1 MTIKNKIVD
10 HQLFKQAKIALLF
23 LSFMCVGAYAE
34 AQNFQSTSSYLN
46 SSSPQTVEQTAAASP
61 QQAYKST
68 IYEPFSSATPSSD
81 ANGSNNGNARGMSG
95 RRNAGD
101 FGHPDD
107 PNKDPESPV
116 GEPWIML
123 AFAAMGAGVI
133 YLKQRKRSEIKD

>member
-23 LSFMCVGAYAE
+23 LAFMCVGAYAE

-46 SSSPQTVEQTAAASP
+46 GSSPQTVEQTVAASP

-95 RRNAGD
+95 RRNLGELNP
-101 FGHPDD
+101 GNPD
-107 PNKDPESPV
+107 PNPESPI
-116 GEPWIML
+116 GEPRIML
-123 AFAAMGAGVI
+123 AFAAMAAVVI
-133 YLKQRKRSEIKD
+133 TLRKKLTA

>member
-23 LSFMCVGAYAE
+23 LAFMCVGAYAE

-46 SSSPQTVEQTAAASP
+46 GSSPQTVEQTVAASP

-95 RRNAGD
+95 RRNLGENTSGNPGAD
-101 FGHPDD
+101 
-107 PNKDPESPV
+107 ETQSPV

-123 AFAAMGAGVI
+123 AFAAMAAVVVT
-133 YLKQRKRSEIKD
+133 LRKKQTA

>member
-10 HQLFKQAKIALLF
+10 HQLLKQAQIALLF
-23 LSFMCVGAYAE
+23 IIFVCASTYAE

-68 IYEPFSSATPSSD
+68 IYEPFSSATPSSN
-81 ANGSNNGNARGMSG
+81 ANGSNSGPNNISG
-95 RRNAGD
+95 RKNGFLDPGD
-101 FGHPDD
+101 A
-107 PNKDPESPV
+107 NKDPENTEYPI

-123 AFAAMGAGVI
+123 AFAAIAAVVI
-133 YLKQRKRSEIKD
+133 TLRKKQTA

>member
-23 LSFMCVGAYAE
+23 FAFMCVGAYAE

-46 SSSPQTVEQTAAASP
+46 SSSPQTVEQTAVSP

-95 RRNAGD
+95 RRNLGENTSGKPGEDETKSHIGD
-101 FGHPDD
+101 
-107 PNKDPESPV
+107 
-116 GEPWIML
+116 PWIML
-123 AFAAMGAGVI
+123 AFAAMTAVVI
-133 YLKQRKRSEIKD
+133 RLRKKQTA

>member
-1 MTIKNKIVD
+1 MAITKKCT
-10 HQLFKQAKIALLF
+10 HHLLFKRAQIALLF
-23 LSFMCVGAYAE
+23 FIFVCASTYAE

-46 SSSPQTVEQTAAASP
+46 SNSPQTVEKTTAASP

-95 RRNAGD
+95 RRNLGENTSGNPGAD
-101 FGHPDD
+101 
-107 PNKDPESPV
+107 ETQSPV

-123 AFAAMGAGVI
+123 AFAAMAAVVI
-133 YLKQRKRSEIKD
+133 TLRKKQTA

>member
-23 LSFMCVGAYAE
+23 LAFMFAGAYAE

-46 SSSPQTVEQTAAASP
+46 GSSPQTVEKTVAASP

-95 RRNAGD
+95 RRNA
-101 FGHPDD
+101 FENPSD
-107 PNKDPESPV
+107 PEQDPESPI

-123 AFAAMGAGVI
+123 AFAAMTAGVI
-133 YLKQRKRSEIKD
+133 TLRKKQTA

>member
-23 LSFMCVGAYAE
+23 LAFMCVGAYAE

-46 SSSPQTVEQTAAASP
+46 GSSPQTVEQTAAAP

-95 RRNAGD
+95 RRNLGELTP
-101 FGHPDD
+101 GNPE
-107 PNKDPESPV
+107 PNPESPI

-123 AFAAMGAGVI
+123 AFAAMTAVVI
-133 YLKQRKRSEIKD
+133 RLRKKQTA

>member
-23 LSFMCVGAYAE
+23 LAFMCVGAYAE

-46 SSSPQTVEQTAAASP
+46 GSSPQTVEQTVAASP

-81 ANGSNNGNARGMSG
+81 ANGSNSGPNNISG
-95 RRNAGD
+95 RKNGFLDPGD
-101 FGHPDD
+101 T
-107 PNKDPESPV
+107 NKNPENTEFPI

-123 AFAAMGAGVI
+123 AFAAMAAVVI
-133 YLKQRKRSEIKD
+133 TLRKKQTA

>member
-23 LSFMCVGAYAE
+23 LTFMCVSAYAE

-95 RRNAGD
+95 RRNLGENTSGNPGAD
-101 FGHPDD
+101 
-107 PNKDPESPV
+107 ETQSPV
-116 GEPWIML
+116 GDAWIML
-123 AFAAMGAGVI
+123 AFAAMAAVVI
-133 YLKQRKRSEIKD
+133 TLRKKQTA

>member
-23 LSFMCVGAYAE
+23 FIFVCASTYAE

-46 SSSPQTVEQTAAASP
+46 SSSPQTVEKTTATSP

-81 ANGSNNGNARGMSG
+81 ANGSNNGNARGLSG
-95 RRNAGD
+95 RRNA
-101 FGHPDD
+101 FENPSD
-107 PNKDPESPV
+107 PNPDPESPI

-123 AFAAMGAGVI
+123 AFAAMAAVVI
-133 YLKQRKRSEIKD
+133 TLRKKQTA

>member
-23 LSFMCVGAYAE
+23 LAFMCVGAYAE

-46 SSSPQTVEQTAAASP
+46 GSSPQTVEKTVAASP

-95 RRNAGD
+95 RRNLGELNPGNA
-101 FGHPDD
+101 D
-107 PNKDPESPV
+107 PNPESPI

-123 AFAAMGAGVI
+123 AFAAMTAGVI
-133 YLKQRKRSEIKD
+133 TLRKKQTA

>member
-23 LSFMCVGAYAE
+23 LAFMCVGAYAE

-46 SSSPQTVEQTAAASP
+46 GSSPQTVEQTVAASP

-81 ANGSNNGNARGMSG
+81 ANGSNNSNARGMSG
-95 RRNAGD
+95 RRNA
-101 FGHPDD
+101 FVD
-107 PNKDPESPV
+107 PGETGAEEYPI

-123 AFAAMGAGVI
+123 AFAAMAAVVVT
-133 YLKQRKRSEIKD
+133 LRKKQTA

>member
-23 LSFMCVGAYAE
+23 LSFICVGAYAE

-46 SSSPQTVEQTAAASP
+46 SSSPQTVEQTAVSP

-107 PNKDPESPV
+107 PYKDPESPI

-123 AFAAMGAGVI
+123 AFAAMAAVVI
-133 YLKQRKRSEIKD
+133 TLRKKQTA

>member
-23 LSFMCVGAYAE
+23 LAFMCVGAYAE

-46 SSSPQTVEQTAAASP
+46 GSSPQTVEKTTAASP

-95 RRNAGD
+95 RRNA
-101 FGHPDD
+101 FVD
-107 PNKDPESPV
+107 PGETGAEEYPI
-116 GEPWIML
+116 GEPWILL
-123 AFAAMGAGVI
+123 AFAAMTAGVI
-133 YLKQRKRSEIKD
+133 TLRKKQTA

>member
-1 MTIKNKIVD
+1 MAITKKCT
-10 HQLFKQAKIALLF
+10 HHLLFKRAQIALLF
-23 LSFMCVGAYAE
+23 FIFVCASTYAE

-46 SSSPQTVEQTAAASP
+46 SNSPQTVEKTTTTSP

-95 RRNAGD
+95 RRNLGELNP
-101 FGHPDD
+101 GNPD
-107 PNKDPESPV
+107 PNPESPV

-123 AFAAMGAGVI
+123 AFAAMAAVVI
-133 YLKQRKRSEIKD
+133 RLRKKQTA

>member
-23 LSFMCVGAYAE
+23 LAFMCVGAYAE

-46 SSSPQTVEQTAAASP
+46 GSPPQTVEKTTAASP

-95 RRNAGD
+95 RRNA
-101 FGHPDD
+101 FVD
-107 PNKDPESPV
+107 PGETGAEEYPI

-123 AFAAMGAGVI
+123 AFAAMAAVVI
-133 YLKQRKRSEIKD
+133 TLRKKQTA

>member
-10 HQLFKQAKIALLF
+10 HQLFEQAKIALLF
-23 LSFMCVGAYAE
+23 LAFMCVGAYAE

-81 ANGSNNGNARGMSG
+81 ANGSNSGPNNISG
-95 RRNAGD
+95 RKNGFLDPGD
-101 FGHPDD
+101 A
-107 PNKDPESPV
+107 NKDSENTEYPI

-123 AFAAMGAGVI
+123 VFAAMAAVVI
-133 YLKQRKRSEIKD
+133 TLRKKQTA

>member
-23 LSFMCVGAYAE
+23 LTLMCVSAYAE

-46 SSSPQTVEQTAAASP
+46 SSSPQTVEQTAAAP

-95 RRNAGD
+95 RRNLGELNPGNA
-101 FGHPDD
+101 D
-107 PNKDPESPV
+107 PNPEPPV

-123 AFAAMGAGVI
+123 AFAAMAAVVI
-133 YLKQRKRSEIKD
+133 TLRKKQTA

>member
-23 LSFMCVGAYAE
+23 LAFMCVGAYAE

-46 SSSPQTVEQTAAASP
+46 GSSPQTVEQTVAASP

-95 RRNAGD
+95 RRNA
-101 FGHPDD
+101 FVD
-107 PNKDPESPV
+107 PGETGAEEYPI

-123 AFAAMGAGVI
+123 AFAAMAAVVI
-133 YLKQRKRSEIKD
+133 TLRKKQTA

>member
-23 LSFMCVGAYAE
+23 LAFMCVGAYAE

-46 SSSPQTVEQTAAASP
+46 GSSLQTVEQTVAAP

-68 IYEPFSSATPSSD
+68 IYEPFSSVTPSSD

-95 RRNAGD
+95 RRNIGELNPGNA
-101 FGHPDD
+101 D
-107 PNKDPESPV
+107 PNPESPV

-123 AFAAMGAGVI
+123 AFAAMAAVVI
-133 YLKQRKRSEIKD
+133 RLRKKQTA

>member
-23 LSFMCVGAYAE
+23 LAFMCVGAYAE

-46 SSSPQTVEQTAAASP
+46 GSSPQTVEKTTAASP

-81 ANGSNNGNARGMSG
+81 ANTGNNGPARINGRKNTGDGWVDSG
-95 RRNAGD
+95 EQGR
-101 FGHPDD
+101 PE
-107 PNKDPESPV
+107 ESPI
-116 GEPWIML
+116 GEPWILL
-123 AFAAMGAGVI
+123 AFAAAAAVVI
-133 YLKQRKRSEIKD
+133 TLRKKQTA

>member
-23 LSFMCVGAYAE
+23 FIFVCASTYAE

-46 SSSPQTVEQTAAASP
+46 SSSPQTVEKTTAASP

-95 RRNAGD
+95 RRNLGELNP
-101 FGHPDD
+101 GNPD
-107 PNKDPESPV
+107 PNPESPI

-123 AFAAMGAGVI
+123 VFAAMAAVVI
-133 YLKQRKRSEIKD
+133 TLRKKQTA

>member
-23 LSFMCVGAYAE
+23 LTFMCVSAYAE

-46 SSSPQTVEQTAAASP
+46 GSSPQTVEQTVAASP

-81 ANGSNNGNARGMSG
+81 ANGSNNGPNNISG
-95 RRNAGD
+95 RKNSSVVPGT
-101 FGHPDD
+101 PPD
-107 PNKDPESPV
+107 PNGANSSPIGES
-116 GEPWIML
+116 WIML
-123 AFAAMGAGVI
+123 AFAAMTAVA
-133 YLKQRKRSEIKD
+133 LTLRKKQTA

>member
-23 LSFMCVGAYAE
+23 LAFMYAGAHAE

-46 SSSPQTVEQTAAASP
+46 GSSPQTAEQTVAASP

-95 RRNAGD
+95 RRNA
-101 FGHPDD
+101 FVD
-107 PNKDPESPV
+107 PGETGAEEYPI

-123 AFAAMGAGVI
+123 AFAAMAAVVI
-133 YLKQRKRSEIKD
+133 TLRKKQTA

>member
-23 LSFMCVGAYAE
+23 LSFICVSAYAE

-46 SSSPQTVEQTAAASP
+46 SSSPQTVEQTAAAP

-81 ANGSNNGNARGMSG
+81 ANGSNSGPNNISG
-95 RRNAGD
+95 RKNGFLDPGD
-101 FGHPDD
+101 A
-107 PNKDPESPV
+107 NKDPEHTEYPI

-123 AFAAMGAGVI
+123 AFAAMAAVVI
-133 YLKQRKRSEIKD
+133 TLRKKQTA

>member
-23 LSFMCVGAYAE
+23 LAFMFAGAYAE

-46 SSSPQTVEQTAAASP
+46 GSSPQTVEQTVAASP

-95 RRNAGD
+95 RRNA
-101 FGHPDD
+101 FENPDD
-107 PNKDPESPV
+107 PNRDPESPI

-123 AFAAMGAGVI
+123 AFATIGAGVI
-133 YLKQRKRSEIKD
+133 LIKQRKKIKAKA

>member
-23 LSFMCVGAYAE
+23 LAFMCVGAYAE

-46 SSSPQTVEQTAAASP
+46 GSSPQTVEQTVAASP

-81 ANGSNNGNARGMSG
+81 ANGSNNGNAKGMSG
-95 RRNAGD
+95 RRNA
-101 FGHPDD
+101 FVD
-107 PNKDPESPV
+107 PGETGAEEYPI

-123 AFAAMGAGVI
+123 AFAAMAAVVI
-133 YLKQRKRSEIKD
+133 RLRKKQTA

>member
-23 LSFMCVGAYAE
+23 LAFMCVGAYAE

-46 SSSPQTVEQTAAASP
+46 GSSPQTVEQTVAASP

-81 ANGSNNGNARGMSG
+81 ANGSNNSNARGMSG
-95 RRNAGD
+95 RRNLGENTSGNPGAD
-101 FGHPDD
+101 ETQP
-107 PNKDPESPV
+107 PI

-123 AFAAMGAGVI
+123 AFATIGAGVI
-133 YLKQRKRSEIKD
+133 FIKQRKAEAKG

>member
-23 LSFMCVGAYAE
+23 FAFMCVGAYAE

-46 SSSPQTVEQTAAASP
+46 SSSLQTVEQTAAAP

-95 RRNAGD
+95 RRNLGENTSGNPGADETQSPIGD
-101 FGHPDD
+101 
-107 PNKDPESPV
+107 
-116 GEPWIML
+116 PWIML
-123 AFAAMGAGVI
+123 AFAAMTAVVI
-133 YLKQRKRSEIKD
+133 RLRKKQTA

>member
-23 LSFMCVGAYAE
+23 LAFMCVGAYAE

-46 SSSPQTVEQTAAASP
+46 GSSPQTAEQTVAASP

-95 RRNAGD
+95 RRNLGENTSGNPGAD
-101 FGHPDD
+101 
-107 PNKDPESPV
+107 ETQSPI

-123 AFAAMGAGVI
+123 AFAAMAAVVI
-133 YLKQRKRSEIKD
+133 RLRKKQTA

>member
-23 LSFMCVGAYAE
+23 LAFMCVGAYAE

-46 SSSPQTVEQTAAASP
+46 GSSPQTAEQTAAASP

-81 ANGSNNGNARGMSG
+81 ANGSNNGNARGISG
-95 RRNAGD
+95 RRNLGNTPGD
-101 FGHPDD
+101 PE
-107 PNKDPESPV
+107 PNPESPL

-123 AFAAMGAGVI
+123 AFAAMAAVVI
-133 YLKQRKRSEIKD
+133 RLRKKQTA

>member
-23 LSFMCVGAYAE
+23 FIFVCASTYAE

-46 SSSPQTVEQTAAASP
+46 SSSPQTVEKTTATSP

-68 IYEPFSSATPSSD
+68 IYEPFSSVTPSSD

-95 RRNAGD
+95 RRNLGELNP
-101 FGHPDD
+101 GNPD
-107 PNKDPESPV
+107 PNPESPI

-123 AFAAMGAGVI
+123 AFAAMAAVVI
-133 YLKQRKRSEIKD
+133 TLRKKQTA

>member
-23 LSFMCVGAYAE
+23 LTLMCVSAYAE

-46 SSSPQTVEQTAAASP
+46 SSSPQTVEQTAAAP

-68 IYEPFSSATPSSD
+68 IYEPFSSGTPSSD

-95 RRNAGD
+95 RRNA
-101 FGHPDD
+101 FENPDD
-107 PNKDPESPV
+107 PNRDPEPPI

-123 AFAAMGAGVI
+123 AFAAMTAGVI
-133 YLKQRKRSEIKD
+133 TLRKKQTA

>member
-23 LSFMCVGAYAE
+23 LAFMCVGAYAE

-46 SSSPQTVEQTAAASP
+46 GSSPQTAEQTVAASP

-95 RRNAGD
+95 RRNA
-101 FGHPDD
+101 FVD
-107 PNKDPESPV
+107 PGETGAEEYPI

-123 AFAAMGAGVI
+123 AFAAMAAGVI
-133 YLKQRKRSEIKD
+133 TLRKKQTA

>member
-1 MTIKNKIVD
+1 MAITKKCT
-10 HQLFKQAKIALLF
+10 HHLLFKRAQIALLF
-23 LSFMCVGAYAE
+23 FIFVCASTYAE

-46 SSSPQTVEQTAAASP
+46 SNSPQTVEKTTATSP

-95 RRNAGD
+95 RRNA
-101 FGHPDD
+101 FENPSD
-107 PNKDPESPV
+107 PERDPESPV

-123 AFAAMGAGVI
+123 AFAAMAAVVI
-133 YLKQRKRSEIKD
+133 TLRKKQTA

>member
-23 LSFMCVGAYAE
+23 FAFMCVSAYAE

-46 SSSPQTVEQTAAASP
+46 GSSPQTAEQTVAASP

-68 IYEPFSSATPSSD
+68 IYEPFSSATPSSGSD
-81 ANGSNNGNARGMSG
+81 YGNGPAKISG
-95 RRNAGD
+95 RKNGFVD
-101 FGHPDD
+101 SGEHG
-107 PNKDPESPV
+107 KEESPI

-123 AFAAMGAGVI
+123 AFATIGAGVI
-133 YLKQRKRSEIKD
+133 FIKQRKAEAKG

>member
-10 HQLFKQAKIALLF
+10 HQLLKQAKIALLF
-23 LSFMCVGAYAE
+23 LAFMCVSAYAE

-46 SSSPQTVEQTAAASP
+46 SNSPQTVEKTTAVSP

-81 ANGSNNGNARGMSG
+81 ANGSNNGPNNISG
-95 RRNAGD
+95 RKNGFLDPGD
-101 FGHPDD
+101 A
-107 PNKDPESPV
+107 NKDPENTEYPI

-123 AFAAMGAGVI
+123 AFAAMAAGVI
-133 YLKQRKRSEIKD
+133 TFRKKQTA

>member
-23 LSFMCVGAYAE
+23 LAFMCVGAYAE

-46 SSSPQTVEQTAAASP
+46 GSSPQTVEKTVAASP

-95 RRNAGD
+95 RRNA
-101 FGHPDD
+101 FVD
-107 PNKDPESPV
+107 PGETGAEEYPI

-123 AFAAMGAGVI
+123 VFAAMTAGVI
-133 YLKQRKRSEIKD
+133 TLRKKQTA